1 MRVVQKLALDLE
13 GVRVRHLLALKASVS
28 WQYAEHLELPH
39 LSTPHAHIIMDL
51 TALFAALTPVLGP
64 NKVHTLQLLKEALKT
79 LNLYKGM
86 SFLLYKVG

>member
-1 MRVVQKLALDLE
+1 
-13 GVRVRHLLALKASVS
+13 
-28 WQYAEHLELPH
+28 
-39 LSTPHAHIIMDL
+39 MDL

-86 SFLLYKVG
+86 SFLLYKVR